1 MALPTSSMCAYP
13 QLAAFTSPRNNTQY
27 LSFEGHATGP
37 WGRRLARSPPHDYQT
52 NSFRIRSLNHRKQN
66 SFVFKSSR
74 KKLVGGAPLLF
85 APKHPAPV
93 NAYGNETRKS
103 QWSNMSVIRGVPH
116 CRHAYNRSFGSG
128 LRRPDHFKPL
138 VPCFASANHGRFNG
152 MSTLTIP
159 GIQSGNGRRLG
170 DLGT

>member
-1 MALPTSSMCAYP
+1 MRPAQGGVASRGPLRTIIRLTHLESDPCTIPSKTPSFSNRCA
-13 QLAAFTSPRNNTQY
+13 
-27 LSFEGHATGP
+27 
-37 WGRRLARSPPHDYQT
+37 
-52 NSFRIRSLNHRKQN
+52 
-66 SFVFKSSR
+66 KSS
-74 KKLVGGAPLLF
+74 GGGVPLLF
-85 APKHPAPV
+85 APRHHVPV

-138 VPCFASANHGRFNG
+138 VPCFASATHGRFNG

-159 GIQSGNGRRLG
+159 GLQSGNGRRLG